1 MSKYFSNGAALQA
14 ALQALPAYKTGSF
27 TAFDPFFYGQTYMAS
42 YPGEL
47 SPIDHFVQIGAA
59 RGYKPNAT
67 FDPTFY
73 QNSSADLAGLDGA
86 DLLYHF
92 MMYGLDEGR
101 VPNSTFAN
109 FDGTAYL
116 AANPDVKAYIEANL
130 AQFGGSLTNGA
141 VAHYVK
147 FGAAEGREASGVSSS
162 SIFALT
168 QGLDN
173 IVGTSGNDTINAF
186 AFNVVTGADTTTL
199 QSVDVIDGGAGKDTL
214 NIEVKVDTASAD
226 FNDAIQGT
234 IKNVEIININNT
246 AANSAAAVDASKFE
260 GATNINQ
267 IGKAN
272 NVTNLAATTTA
283 GFQDFAAAAA
293 TFNVTP
299 ADDAAK
305 VSVDLKNVAEGSTV
319 NVLATGTGTLKDTG
333 TGTLNSVAL
342 TGTVVDLASEEA
354 PKDGVTNINL
364 MVTAGKDVE
373 SFAVNTSTATTLTLK
388 DGAGKS
394 IKSVDLSVSTGSVD
408 YRTAGVA
415 VASIKGGAG
424 SDKLTNKF
432 DGTATATAATLNGGA
447 GNDTLNVLVT
457 KGVATA
463 VTAAVD
469 AGEGNDTV
477 NLTINGGVTYTVNV
491 GDGNDTVAITNT
503 VKTTDKIDGGA
514 GTDTVSLD
522 PLAATLAADDYI
534 VFNKVLTG
542 FETLKLTNKVTNLDA
557 SQLAANY
564 ATLDLSTGSIV
575 TKVGTQEVIAHG
587 DVNVEAA
594 GYKAIVAPATEA
606 TYAGTLQITSVASGI
621 VTAKAETVNLAVKAS
636 ANGNG
641 AADNT
646 VITDLA
652 GDAKTAT
659 VTLSAAKDDNNS
671 TATTDDQ
678 LDTAKLRFTN
688 AAANT
693 KLTSLTISGNGA
705 ANVTNG
711 DVDVPNPVN
720 TELVTVDASGLASAD
735 IDGKA
740 VAGLTYISNNA
751 KAETIKLGT
760 GLDVV
765 TLNASTYGKMDT
777 VEGLNLVL
785 NTAKTGFDLT
795 KGDGLNIGAQTAAFQ
810 KFTTSQT
817 DFDLALKDAAA
828 YEKVAGAGTPSD
840 NHLVF
845 QLGGNTYVFVDAG
858 TDAGLIDAGDTVV
871 KLTGLVDLDVLVAGL

>member
-116 AANPDVKAYIEANL
+116 AANPDVKAYVEANL

-214 NIEVKVDTASAD
+214 NIEVKADKAAAASAPDD

-246 AANSAAAVDASKFE
+246 AAATAAPVDASKFE

-267 IGKAN
+267 ISQAG
-272 NVTNLAATTTA
+272 NVTKLAATTTA
-283 GFQDFAAAAA
+283 GFQDFAAAA

-319 NVLATGTGTLKDTG
+319 NVLATGTGTL
-333 TGTLNSVAL
+333 NSVAL
-342 TGTVVDLASEEA
+342 TGTVVDLA
-354 PKDGVTNINL
+354 PKNGVTNINL
-364 MVTAGKDVE
+364 AVTAGKDVE
-373 SFAVNTSTATTLTLK
+373 SFAVNTSTATTLTLTN
-388 DGAGKS
+388 GAGKS
-394 IKSVDLSVSTGSVD
+394 IKSVDVSGSTGSVD
-408 YRTAGVA
+408 YQTAGAA

-424 SDKLTNKF
+424 SDKLTNSF
-432 DGTATATAATLNGGA
+432 AGTATATAATLNGGA

-514 GTDTVSLD
+514 GTDTVSLA
-522 PLAATLAADDYI
+522 PLAATLVADDYI

-542 FETLKLTNKVTNLDA
+542 FETLKLTTAVTNLDA

-564 ATLDLSTGSIV
+564 ATLDLSTGSTV

-587 DVNVEAA
+587 NVTVEAA
-594 GYKAIVAPATEA
+594 GYKAVVAPATEA
-606 TYAGTLQITSVASGI
+606 TYAGTLQITSVASGT

-641 AADNT
+641 AANNT
-646 VITDLA
+646 VSTDLA

-659 VTLSAAKDDNNS
+659 VTLSAAKDDNG
-671 TATTDDQ
+671 TTVTTDDQ
-678 LDTAKLRFTN
+678 LDTAKLTFTN
-688 AAANT
+688 AVANT

-705 ANVTNG
+705 ANVTNA
-711 DVDVPNPVN
+711 VN

-740 VAGLTYISNNA
+740 VVGLTYTSANA

-785 NTAKTGFDLT
+785 NTAKTAFDLT

-858 TDAGLIDAGDTVV
+858 TDVDLIDAGDTVV

>member
-1 MSKYFSNGAALQA
+1 MSKYFSTGADLQA
-14 ALQALPAYKTGSF
+14 ALNALPAAKTGGF

-101 VPNSTFAN
+101 VPNSTFGN

-116 AANPDVKAYIEANL
+116 AANPDVKAYVEANL

-173 IVGTSGNDTINAF
+173 VVGTSGNDTINAF

-214 NIEVKVDTASAD
+214 NIEVKADTVPDD
-226 FNDAIQGT
+226 FNGAIQGT

-246 AANSAAAVDASKFE
+246 AANSAAAVDASKL
-260 GATNINQ
+260 GAEATQIWQ
-267 IGKAN
+267 IGTAGA
-272 NVTNLAATTTA
+272 VTELAATTTA
-283 GFQDFAAAAA
+283 GFKDVAAAVS
-293 TFNVTP
+293 VTP
-299 ADDAAK
+299 ADTAASAAVALDKLTDAG
-305 VSVDLKNVAEGSTV
+305 SVAFG
-319 NVLATGTGTLKDTG
+319 ATGTGI
-333 TGTLNSVAL
+333 LNAVTVS
-342 TGTVVDLASEEA
+342 GTVVDGVDAGTTVDA
-354 PKDGVTNINL
+354 IAVGVT
-364 MVTAGKDVE
+364 VGKDVE
-373 SFAVNTSTATTLTLK
+373 SLSVNTAVKSTLTVNDVASTK
-388 DGAGKS
+388 K
-394 IKSVDLSVSTGSVD
+394 VSTVDASASTGGVD
-408 YRTAGVA
+408 YQTAGAA

-424 SDKLTNKF
+424 SDKLTNSF
-432 DGTATATAATLNGGA
+432 AGTATATAATLNGGA
-447 GNDTLNVLVT
+447 GNDTLTVSVT
-457 KGVATA
+457 KGAATA
-463 VTAAVD
+463 VTATVD

-477 NLTINGGVTYTVNV
+477 NLIISAGVTYTVNV

-514 GTDTVSLD
+514 GTDTVSLA
-522 PLAATLAADDYI
+522 PLAPTLVADDYI

-542 FETLKLTNKVTNLDA
+542 FETLKLTTVVTNLDA

-564 ATLDLSTGSIV
+564 ATLDLFNGSTV

-587 DVNVEAA
+587 GVTTVEAA

-606 TYAGTLQITSVASGI
+606 TYAGTLQITSVATGT
-621 VTAKAETVNLAVKAS
+621 VTAKAETVNLTVNAS
-636 ANGNG
+636 ANGNV
-641 AADNT
+641 APNNT
-646 VITDLA
+646 VTTALA

-659 VTLSAAKDDNNS
+659 VTLSAAKDDLG
-671 TATTDDQ
+671 TLATTDDN
-678 LDTAKLRFTN
+678 LDTATLTFTN
-688 AAANT
+688 AVPNNT
-693 KLTSLTISGNGA
+693 KLTSLTISGNGVA
-705 ANVTNG
+705 DVTNA
-711 DVDVPNPVN
+711 VN

-740 VAGLTYISNNA
+740 VDGLTYTSDNA

-777 VEGLNLVL
+777 VESLNLVL
-785 NTAKTGFDLT
+785 NTAKTAFDVT
-795 KGDGLNIGAQTAAFQ
+795 KGDELNIGAKTATFQ

-840 NHLVF
+840 DHLVF
-845 QLGGNTYVFVDAG
+845 QLGGDTYVFVDAG

>member
-92 MMYGLDEGR
+92 MKYGLDEGR

-116 AANPDVKAYIEANL
+116 AANPDVKAYVEANL

-214 NIEVKVDTASAD
+214 NIEVKADPNAAGVD

-246 AANSAAAVDASKFE
+246 AASSAAAVDASKFE

-267 IGKAN
+267 IGQAG
-272 NVTNLAATTTA
+272 NVTKLAATTTA
-283 GFQDFAAAAA
+283 SLKDITVGGQTISA
-293 TFNVTP
+293 
-299 ADDAAK
+299 ADDAVSASLALSNVDEKLTFNINSTTAAGVVNTVK
-305 VSVDLKNVAEGSTV
+305 VS
-319 NVLATGTGTLKDTG
+319 
-333 TGTLNSVAL
+333 
-342 TGTVVDLASEEA
+342 GTVKDLNA
-354 PKDGVTNINL
+354 DGVTNTTVN
-364 MVTAGKDVE
+364 VTAGKDVQ
-373 SFAVNTSTATTLTLK
+373 SVVVNTGVTTTLTVANALGSTK
-388 DGAGKS
+388 AVNA
-394 IKSVDLSVSTGSVD
+394 VDLSGSTGGVD
-408 YRTAGVA
+408 YQTAGTA

-424 SDKLTNKF
+424 SDKLTNSF
-432 DGTATATAATLNGGA
+432 VGTATATAATLNGGA
-447 GNDTLNVLVT
+447 GNDTLTVSVT
-457 KGVATA
+457 KGAATA
-463 VTAAVD
+463 VTATVD

-514 GTDTVSLD
+514 GTDTVSLA
-522 PLAATLAADDYI
+522 PLAATLVADDYI

-542 FETLKLTNKVTNLDA
+542 FETLKLTTMVTNLDA

-564 ATLDLSTGSIV
+564 ATLDLFNGSTV

-587 DVNVEAA
+587 GVTVEAA

-606 TYAGTLQITSVASGI
+606 TYAGTLQITSVATGT

-636 ANGNG
+636 SNGNG
-641 AADNT
+641 VANNT
-646 VITDLA
+646 VTTTLE

-659 VTLSAAKDDNNS
+659 VTLSAAKDDNG
-671 TATTDDQ
+671 TPATTDDK
-678 LDTAKLRFTN
+678 LDTATLMFTN
-688 AAANT
+688 AATNT

-705 ANVTNG
+705 ANVTNSNG
-711 DVDVPNPVN
+711 
-720 TELVTVDASGLASAD
+720 TELVTVNASGLASAD
-735 IDGKA
+735 IDGKS
-740 VAGLTYISNNA
+740 VAGLTYTSNNA
-751 KAETIKLGT
+751 KAETIKLGA

-765 TLNASTYGKMDT
+765 TLNESTYGKMDT

-785 NTAKTGFDLT
+785 NTAKTAFDVT
-795 KGDGLNIGAQTAAFQ
+795 KGDDLNIGDKTATFQ

-828 YEKVAGAGTPSD
+828 YEKVAGTPSD
-840 NHLVF
+840 NLVF
-845 QLGGNTYVFVDAG
+845 QFGGDTYVFVDAG

>member
-116 AANPDVKAYIEANL
+116 AANPDVKAYVEANL

-199 QSVDVIDGGAGKDTL
+199 QSVDVIDGGAGKDIL
-214 NIEVKVDTASAD
+214 NIEVKADTAPAD

-267 IGKAN
+267 IGKSAD
-272 NVTNLAATTTA
+272 VTKLAATTTA
-283 GFQDFAAAAA
+283 SLKDIIVGGQTISA
-293 TFNVTP
+293 
-299 ADDAAK
+299 ADDAASASLALSNVDEGLTFNINSTTAAGVVNTVK
-305 VSVDLKNVAEGSTV
+305 VS
-319 NVLATGTGTLKDTG
+319 
-333 TGTLNSVAL
+333 
-342 TGTVVDLASEEA
+342 GTVKDLNA
-354 PKDGVTNINL
+354 DGVTNTTIK
-364 MVTAGKDVE
+364 VTAGKDVQ
-373 SFAVNTSTATTLTLK
+373 SVVVNTGVTTTLTVANAFGSTK
-388 DGAGKS
+388 AVNA
-394 IKSVDLSVSTGSVD
+394 VDLSGSTGSVD
-408 YRTAGVA
+408 YQTAGAA

-424 SDKLTNKF
+424 SDKLTNSF
-432 DGTATATAATLNGGA
+432 AGTATATAATLNGGA

-514 GTDTVSLD
+514 GTDTVSLA
-522 PLAATLAADDYI
+522 PLAATLVADDYI

-542 FETLKLTNKVTNLDA
+542 FETLKLTAAVTNLDA

-564 ATLDLSTGSIV
+564 ATLDLFTGSTV

-587 DVNVEAA
+587 NVTVEAA

-606 TYAGTLQITSVASGI
+606 TYAGTLQITSVASGTVI
-621 VTAKAETVNLAVKAS
+621 AKAETVNLAVKAS
-636 ANGNG
+636 SDGNVV
-641 AADNT
+641 ASNT
-646 VITDLA
+646 VTTALA

-659 VTLSAAKDDNNS
+659 VTLSAAKDDQG
-671 TATTDDQ
+671 TLATTDDN
-678 LDTAKLRFTN
+678 LDTATLTFTN

-693 KLTSLTISGNGA
+693 KLTSLTISGNGT
-705 ANVTNG
+705 ANVTNA
-711 DVDVPNPVN
+711 VN

-740 VAGLTYISNNA
+740 VAGLTYASANA

-795 KGDGLNIGAQTAAFQ
+795 KGDDLNIGAKTAAFQ

-840 NHLVF
+840 DNLVF